1 MSSSRAAA
9 IAAVTALSLGGV
21 AAAASLQDVQR
32 KGRLHVAV
40 YREFA
45 PFSDDG
51 KGVDV
56 DLARAL
62 AAKLGV
68 EAEIETF
75 HEADDVDGDLRNV
88 IWKGHFLR
96 NAPLADVMMHVP

>member
-1 MSSSRAAA
+1 MSTSRAAA
-9 IAAVTALSLGGV
+9 VAAVTALSLVGGV

-32 KGRLHVAV
+32 KGRLHFAV

-56 DLARAL
+56 DLAKASRP
-62 AAKLGV
+62 
-68 EAEIETF
+68 
-75 HEADDVDGDLRNV
+75 RS
-88 IWKGHFLR
+88 R
-96 NAPLADVMMHVP
+96 